1 MVREVGEKQE
11 GDGGGGVLKG
21 KVWLCGDKNGRIN
34 LCLVPTA
41 SATVDTLG
49 SVSWSSSALPPQLP
63 PGRDWAGVVLEA
75 GGRYMLTDFF
85 FFKAAVL
92 ILRAETSSLPELTV
106 RSLEPQSPHRP
117 SLCLL

>member
-21 KVWLCGDKNGRIN
+21 KIWFCGDKNGRIN

-63 PGRDWAGVVLEA
+63 PVGIGRGLFWKL
-75 GGRYMLTDFF
+75 GGGTCLQIFF
-85 FFKAAVL
+85 F
-92 ILRAETSSLPELTV
+92 LR
-106 RSLEPQSPHRP
+106 
-117 SLCLL
+117 LLS